1 MIVSDA
7 SHNRPQAYVHRHKLR
22 KRLQGFTKQGPCDVC
37 MISEELLQLLCK
49 IDSSND
55 DGIFS
60 KIPHMTWD
68 NYFSGDKIMERKV
81 LDVQ

>member
-22 KRLQGFTKQGPCDVC
+22 KRLQGFTKQGPHDVC

-55 DGIFS
+55 DDIGLFGKEDAFRKKCGQIDDNDNG
-60 KIPHMTWD
+60 KIP
-68 NYFSGDKIMERKV
+68 G
-81 LDVQ
+81 